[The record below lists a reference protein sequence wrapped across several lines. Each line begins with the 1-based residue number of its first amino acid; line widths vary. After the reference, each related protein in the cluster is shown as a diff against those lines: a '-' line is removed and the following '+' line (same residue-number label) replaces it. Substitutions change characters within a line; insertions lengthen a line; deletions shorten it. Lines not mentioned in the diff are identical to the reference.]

1 MGGSPTNQKIK
12 PHYHRTM
19 KSLPPSHVDSPFHF
33 KWLARIAEL
42 EAEGCDT
49 SDAQS
54 IADIELAITAPQNRH
69 NATTRTAFCDFVD
82 YLAKAGE
89 IPEKLAFRATL

>member
-1 MGGSPTNQKIK
+1 
-12 PHYHRTM
+12 M

-54 IADIELAITAPQNRH
+54 IADIELAIPAP
-69 NATTRTAFCDFVD
+69 
-82 YLAKAGE
+82 
-89 IPEKLAFRATL
+89 